1 MPLWLRPSFHSQIGD
16 LRGHFATNRS
26 EMRISMKKID
36 YIIVSGLLV
45 LGVIFTFF
53 IFRPADAE
61 PGALEVRQNGKVIM
75 TLPLSENTT
84 KTIENN
90 SGGTNTF
97 TVRDGA
103 VTMTEAD
110 CGDYTCIQTGSITK
124 TGESIVCL
132 PHRLVLQIVSNAD
145 STEPEPDAVVH

>member
-1 MPLWLRPSFHSQIGD
+1 
-16 LRGHFATNRS
+16 
-26 EMRISMKKID
+26 MKKID

-61 PGALEVRQNGKVIM
+61 PEALEVRQNGKVIM

-90 SGGTNTF
+90 SSGTNTF

-110 CGDYTCIQTGSITK
+110 CGDYTCIQTGSITE